1 MQPNRRPASSTCSTF
16 SCMPICTSSHSGMH
30 ARHSDK
36 GAPGSQSSVTC
47 EQGDVALHADGQHA
61 GHVLGVAAPSLD
73 LDLGVVVHAAHSR
86 HSRGPG
92 VSGRQ
97 GAVAM
102 PGAAL

>member
-1 MQPNRRPASSTCSTF
+1 MQPNRRPASSSCSTF
-16 SCMPICTSSHSGMH
+16 SCMPSCTSSHS
-30 ARHSDK
+30 DK
-36 GAPGSQSSVTC
+36 GARGSQSSVTC